1 MSIRVSLKHE
11 TTYKYSKAISLGP
24 QLVRLRPAAHC
35 RTPILSY
42 SLDITPAKHFIN
54 WQQDPYGNW
63 IARIVFPEKTESF
76 TLKVGLIADIEVIN
90 PFDFFVDDDGRDF
103 PFDYPDWLKTSL
115 APYLVKQSHGK
126 LFDQLVKKFIN
137 VKKDTVNFVVELNAY
152 LQSQLNYLI
161 RMDAGV
167 QTPEETLEKVSGSCR
182 DFAWLQVQL
191 LRHLGLASRFVSGYS
206 IQLKP
211 DAKSI
216 DGPSGVNE
224 DITDLHAWAE
234 VYLPGAGWLGLDA
247 TSGMVAGEG
256 YIPLSC
262 TSEPFNAAP
271 VSGSLEGGCEID
283 MDVSMEVL
291 RVNEKPR
298 STKPYSDDVWQ
309 QIVAAGEVVDEKLEE
324 MNVRLTMGGEPTFVS
339 IDNMEGAEWNVA
351 AVGEDKFRISKK
363 LLKQLADRFAP
374 SGLLHYG
381 QGKWCPGEELPRWS
395 LGVFWRLDGEPLW
408 YNQDL
413 FANTEESLNYTIED
427 ARKLLAEIVDSLGV
441 ESELIFPA
449 YDPPEF
455 PGAPKGPLA
464 GYALPI
470 HRNESPGWVSGNWHL
485 QGEGVV
491 LIPGQ
496 SSVGLRLPIDRLT
509 DSDKYVD
516 IIPFDPSAPRPEL
529 PVSERLK
536 NLKNGKVSKGFTKKK
551 ASKKRVPNEEFD
563 YAIRTA
569 MSVEVR
575 KGVIY
580 VFLPP
585 VTHLEYYLELLE
597 ALETTVERL
606 NLKIIIEG
614 YEPPRDHRLTA
625 IKVTPDPGVIEVNVH
640 PVSSWKEL
648 VKATNIFYEEARLA
662 RLGTEKFLLDGRHT
676 GTGGG
681 NHVVIGGK
689 TTQDSP
695 LLRRPDLL
703 ASMLRFW
710 HNHPSL
716 SYIFAGLFIGPTS
729 QHPRVDEGRLEKVY
743 ELEIALSQV
752 PMPGEDKIIQPWL
765 VDRIFRHLLTDL
777 TGNTHRSEF
786 CIDKLYSP
794 DSATGRLGLLELRGF
809 EMPPHAQM
817 SLTQGHLIRSCVAGF
832 WETPYTEELIKWGT
846 ALHDKFMLHHFACE
860 DLKRAIKSL
869 KARGIPMEMDWFTP
883 HLEFRYP
890 KYGEITY
897 EDVVVEFRHALE
909 PWHTLGEE
917 PTAGG
922 AARFV
927 DSSVERLEIRVR
939 NFPKEKFILTCNGRR
954 IPLYP
959 TETVGEA
966 VAGVRFSAW
975 EAIHCLHPTLKPEV
989 PLVFNLIEITSQRS
1003 VAGARYHVGHPA
1015 GRNYENKPV
1024 NFKEAESRRHARF
1037 ETIGMTAGKLSIPP
1051 IEENALYPLT
1061 LDLRRGIKV

>member
-339 IDNMEGAEWNVA
+339 IDDMEGAEWNVA

-427 ARKLLAEIVDSLGV
+427 ARKLLAEIVDSL
-441 ESELIFPA
+441 
-449 YDPPEF
+449 
-455 PGAPKGPLA
+455 
-464 GYALPI
+464 
-470 HRNESPGWVSGNWHL
+470 
-485 QGEGVV
+485 
-491 LIPGQ
+491 
-496 SSVGLRLPIDRLT
+496 
-509 DSDKYVD
+509 
-516 IIPFDPSAPRPEL
+516 
-529 PVSERLK
+529 
-536 NLKNGKVSKGFTKKK
+536 
-551 ASKKRVPNEEFD
+551 
-563 YAIRTA
+563 
-569 MSVEVR
+569 
-575 KGVIY
+575 
-580 VFLPP
+580 
-585 VTHLEYYLELLE
+585 
-597 ALETTVERL
+597 
-606 NLKIIIEG
+606 
-614 YEPPRDHRLTA
+614 
-625 IKVTPDPGVIEVNVH
+625 
-640 PVSSWKEL
+640 
-648 VKATNIFYEEARLA
+648 
-662 RLGTEKFLLDGRHT
+662 
-676 GTGGG
+676 
-681 NHVVIGGK
+681 
-689 TTQDSP
+689 
-695 LLRRPDLL
+695 
-703 ASMLRFW
+703 
-710 HNHPSL
+710 
-716 SYIFAGLFIGPTS
+716 
-729 QHPRVDEGRLEKVY
+729 
-743 ELEIALSQV
+743 
-752 PMPGEDKIIQPWL
+752 
-765 VDRIFRHLLTDL
+765 
-777 TGNTHRSEF
+777 
-786 CIDKLYSP
+786 
-794 DSATGRLGLLELRGF
+794 
-809 EMPPHAQM
+809 
-817 SLTQGHLIRSCVAGF
+817 
-832 WETPYTEELIKWGT
+832 
-846 ALHDKFMLHHFACE
+846 
-860 DLKRAIKSL
+860 
-869 KARGIPMEMDWFTP
+869 
-883 HLEFRYP
+883 
-890 KYGEITY
+890 
-897 EDVVVEFRHALE
+897 
-909 PWHTLGEE
+909 
-917 PTAGG
+917 
-922 AARFV
+922 
-927 DSSVERLEIRVR
+927 
-939 NFPKEKFILTCNGRR
+939 
-954 IPLYP
+954 
-959 TETVGEA
+959 
-966 VAGVRFSAW
+966 
-975 EAIHCLHPTLKPEV
+975 
-989 PLVFNLIEITSQRS
+989 
-1003 VAGARYHVGHPA
+1003 
-1015 GRNYENKPV
+1015 
-1024 NFKEAESRRHARF
+1024 
-1037 ETIGMTAGKLSIPP
+1037 
-1051 IEENALYPLT
+1051 
-1061 LDLRRGIKV
+1061 